1 MEIIGEI
8 SVIALIE
15 IVVGVLA
22 FVVGIVLF
30 KGKKL
35 ARPMTIISSII
46 SIPIVVL
53 FVENIDNLV
62 LLGMVA
68 VNGMVLYYMFKSRVK
83 EYFNQSSIKKSKIK
97 NSRTIKKSQK

>member
-1 MEIIGEI
+1 
-8 SVIALIE
+8 
-15 IVVGVLA
+15 
-22 FVVGIVLF
+22 
-30 KGKKL
+30 
-35 ARPMTIISSII
+35 MTIISSII

-83 EYFNQSSIKKSKIK
+83 EYFNQLSIKKI
-97 NSRTIKKSQK
+97 